1 MKWSIRSKGSRRTV
15 TALSKDLDVVNPGDA
30 IEWTVID
37 TPKSSI
43 REEYEN
49 VGLIDF
55 DFNDFDEENIRRDNP
70 HYNRPFGKLF
80 QKLWP
85 GNVVE
90 QIQNMNDFIRK
101 ENKKNK
107 AAKDSQSRTQ
117 YREAKEVTMHEFW
130 RFVGIII
137 AASSCKQGGKN
148 LWDVGG
154 DVSCHTMCAPINY
167 GPTGMNL
174 MPLYRFVLLRKAFG
188 HAFHDKKSDSD
199 WAQIVLLI
207 DGYNS
212 NRKKNIAASFRK
224 VFDESMS
231 AMVPRTTPTGGLP
244 TISYIMR
251 KPEPL
256 GTEFKVSF
264 E

>member
-90 QIQNMNDFIRK
+90 QIQNMNDFIKKRK
-101 ENKKNK
+101 QKK
-107 AAKDSQSRTQ
+107 
-117 YREAKEVTMHEFW
+117 
-130 RFVGIII
+130 
-137 AASSCKQGGKN
+137 
-148 LWDVGG
+148 
-154 DVSCHTMCAPINY
+154 
-167 GPTGMNL
+167 
-174 MPLYRFVLLRKAFG
+174 
-188 HAFHDKKSDSD
+188 
-199 WAQIVLLI
+199 
-207 DGYNS
+207 
-212 NRKKNIAASFRK
+212 
-224 VFDESMS
+224 
-231 AMVPRTTPTGGLP
+231 
-244 TISYIMR
+244 
-251 KPEPL
+251 
-256 GTEFKVSF
+256 
-264 E
+264 